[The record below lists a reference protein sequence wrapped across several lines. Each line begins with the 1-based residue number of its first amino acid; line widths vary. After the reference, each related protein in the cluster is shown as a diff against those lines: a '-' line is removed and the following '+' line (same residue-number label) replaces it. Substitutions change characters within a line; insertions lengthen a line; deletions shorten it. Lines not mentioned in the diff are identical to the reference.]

1 MNYHTHWVDKDSG
14 FLSAQLKYE
23 MLVFYLG
30 GLGQWIFISCT
41 QKWNAEFTN
50 PPLNII
56 FSIQSLHMQ
65 RQHFCII

>member
-41 QKWNAEFTN
+41 QK
-50 PPLNII
+50 
-56 FSIQSLHMQ
+56 
-65 RQHFCII
+65 